1 MTEIS
6 HAIAAKK
13 AEIKKLQTDIA
24 ALHRATSIIGVS
36 AKSGK
41 KQRTTAKPTRRKMS
55 AAARKAL
62 SKKLKAYWAAK
73 KKST

>member
-1 MTEIS
+1 MSEIS
-6 HAIAAKK
+6 NAIAAKK

-24 ALHRATSIIGVS
+24 ALHRATSIIGAP

-41 KQRTTAKPTRRKMS
+41 KRATAKPTRRKMS

-62 SKKLKAYWAAK
+62 SKRMKAMWAAK
-73 KKST
+73 KKSAK